1 MSRFLP
7 NIKRTS
13 VRALVSSAP
22 FKTHKTLFPAATTC
36 ACLLLLVAG
45 DAHPQGKRRAPAGGQ
60 HAVVVDERLA
70 ALRQEASLTAR
81 LVQRL
86 GRGRAVTIIGARR
99 GRDGL
104 NFYRVAVTRRTRG
117 WLPSE
122 SVVSPARAG
131 DDERL
136 VRLIRGS
143 EEFVRIARAR
153 IFLDHFPRSPL
164 RPAVLML
171 FGDEAEQAAAKLSRD
186 AVRRLDEREM
196 TAGGAPIDSYFLNFN
211 ELDRYNRQEIAF
223 DFDRATKRF
232 RYDGASWREVVR
244 RYPKS
249 PEAEIARRRLERT
262 AGAVSR

>member
-1 MSRFLP
+1 MSRCLAK
-7 NIKRTS
+7 IKRTS
-13 VRALVSSAP
+13 VRAVVSPAQ
-22 FKTHKTLFPAATTC
+22 FKTSKTLLLVASC
-36 ACLLLLVAG
+36 ACLLLLMTE
-45 DAHPQGKRRAPAGGQ
+45 DASSQRKRRAPAGGQ

-70 ALRQEASLTAR
+70 ALREEANLTAR

-86 GRGRAVTIIGARR
+86 GRGRSVSIIGARR

-104 NFYRVAVTRRTRG
+104 NFYRVALTRRTRG

-122 SVVSPARAG
+122 SVVSPARG
-131 DDERL
+131 GEDERL

-143 EEFVRIARAR
+143 EEFARIARAR
-153 IFLDHFPRSPL
+153 IFLEHFPRSPL

-171 FGDEAEQAAAKLSRD
+171 LGDEAEKAAEKLSRD

-196 TAGGAPIDSYFLNFN
+196 TAGGAPLESYFLNFN
-211 ELDRYNRQEIAF
+211 ELDRYNRQEINF

-262 AGAVSR
+262 ASAVTR